1 MDEVPAL
8 CPLHLSTA
16 CYEQPAGEGRG
27 VGVGKGTVAAA
38 VKAHTGNV
46 SSSEVSC
53 PHFEDDHVPPLPS
66 QLCWI
71 LVIVGVRWRREGEGR
86 GGEGRGGEGRGGEGG
101 EGGEGRGG
109 EMHCLSEVV
118 GYL

>member
-8 CPLHLSTA
+8 CPLHSSTA
-16 CYEQPAGEGRG
+16 CSEQPAGEGRG
-27 VGVGKGTVAAA
+27 GVGWGGAAA
-38 VKAHTGNV
+38 AAKVHTGNV
-46 SSSEVSC
+46 SSSEVRC
-53 PHFEDDHVPPLPS
+53 PHFKDDHVSPLPS

-86 GGEGRGGEGRGGEGG
+86 GGEGRGGE
-101 EGGEGRGG
+101 
-109 EMHCLSEVV
+109 MHCLSEVV